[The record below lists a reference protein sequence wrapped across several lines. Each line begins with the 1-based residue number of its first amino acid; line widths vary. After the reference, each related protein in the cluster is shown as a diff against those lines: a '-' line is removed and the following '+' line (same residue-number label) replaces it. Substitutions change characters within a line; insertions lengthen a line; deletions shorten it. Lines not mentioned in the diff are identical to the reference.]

1 MLRSPLIYT
10 EMVSAH
16 IEISADDIS
25 LRSMADTTQS
35 VVHAQVLSRS
45 SVNYASIH
53 AARVFRTNENGKCT
67 EIFLYLATLIFLH
80 FFFFYAQDA
89 SIQVSKQVRRKIPFI
104 DLEICCAR
112 PCRAPHFFI
121 FVLSVIFFQSG
132 TLWKDVFL
140 VFFLFGALGGYSW
153 YTCSP
158 AKTQRIVSRHSRA
171 QCQRSL
177 SKKGFYSEARN
188 WPPFRRESFMAP
200 LCVIVSRRAYGKKGR
215 GISRNTT
222 LITGPPKSLRTFYTP
237 SIASP

>member
-112 PCRAPHFFI
+112 PCRAPHFLSSSFRLFFSSRGGCEKTFSSFFFI
-121 FVLSVIFFQSG
+121 WGFR
-132 TLWKDVFL
+132 WVFM
-140 VFFLFGALGGYSW
+140 VY
-153 YTCSP
+153 
-158 AKTQRIVSRHSRA
+158 V
-171 QCQRSL
+171 
-177 SKKGFYSEARN
+177 
-188 WPPFRRESFMAP
+188 
-200 LCVIVSRRAYGKKGR
+200 
-215 GISRNTT
+215 
-222 LITGPPKSLRTFYTP
+222 
-237 SIASP
+237 